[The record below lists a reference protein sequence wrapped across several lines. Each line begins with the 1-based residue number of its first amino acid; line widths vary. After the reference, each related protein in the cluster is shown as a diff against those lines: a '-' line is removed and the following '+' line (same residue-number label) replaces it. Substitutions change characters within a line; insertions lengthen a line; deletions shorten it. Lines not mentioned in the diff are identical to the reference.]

1 MAFRGRGR
9 GRGRGYQGGG
19 GAYAIQEPHI
29 LFPENVELPDVNGVI
44 EEKTLVYW
52 NMRLLNYW
60 KLSPY
65 FIEEAAHSKS
75 QEADIERYS
84 DKGKPTK
91 TMRRPPLSQH
101 LKLSSTFFPLELIQG
116 KSQAQHDHRKVRWNP
131 EADLQKLDIFEKL
144 EQKIQDKDEKGGKEK
159 NEDENEDEDE
169 ERIEEEDEELSD
181 PDDYEQNVDFDD
193 DEDDFNMD
201 DGNDEADEPIY

>member
-9 GRGRGYQGGG
+9 GRGGYGGGG
-19 GAYAIQEPHI
+19 GAASFAVQEPHI

-60 KLSPY
+60 KSSPY
-65 FIEEAAHSKS
+65 YIEEAAHSRS

-84 DKGKPTK
+84 DRGKLTK

-101 LKLSSTFFPLELIQG
+101 LKLSSAYFPLELIQG
-116 KSQAQHDHRKVRWNP
+116 KSRAQHDHKKVRWNP
-131 EADLQKLDIFEKL
+131 EADSQKLDIFEKL
-144 EQKIQDKDEKGGKEK
+144 EQKFQDKDEKGGKEK

-169 ERIEEEDEELSD
+169 RIEEEDEDFSD

-201 DGNDEADEPIY
+201 DGNDDEAIY

>member
-9 GRGRGYQGGG
+9 GRGRGGYRGGERT
-19 GAYAIQEPHI
+19 YAVQEPYI
-29 LFPENVELPDVNGVI
+29 LFPEDVELPDVNGVI

-60 KLSPY
+60 KSSPY
-65 FIEEAAHSKS
+65 YIEATAHSKS
-75 QEADIERYS
+75 QDADIERYS
-84 DKGKPTK
+84 DKGKRTK
-91 TMRRPPLSQH
+91 TMMRPPLSQH
-101 LKLSSTFFPLELIQG
+101 LKLSSAYFPLELIQG
-116 KSQAQHDHRKVRWNP
+116 KSRVQHDHRKVRWNP

-144 EQKIQDKDEKGGKEK
+144 EQKFQVKDEKGEKEK
-159 NEDENEDEDE
+159 NEDENDDEDE
-169 ERIEEEDEELSD
+169 EQIEEEEEEFSD

-201 DGNDEADEPIY
+201 DGNDNEAIY